1 MRHRK
6 RDEKQKRGEA
16 ICLLKKPELAQTLK
30 KSKGVINTHRHTIYL
45 RDNTLYLNYTKN
57 SKRHR
62 TSLNKLIKRLNLSN
76 NQALEHLGGLGLD
89 QILKMLKRASTPD
102 KKQKK
107 KSLPSPKKTKYTTIE
122 QAKESFLEKKIGLK
136 ETSLSLMRSRFST
149 ISKLLNVKESCRV
162 SKITKKSI
170 VNYHNNAFKK
180 YKKNTLISLNALLKG
195 FLEFCESEQF
205 LEKNPYFAI
214 TLKNAQEGE
223 EIEPF
228 NLEEVKALIENA
240 PNLRLRAFLVVAFFA
255 GLRTG
260 EQLALLWSDI
270 DFENKK
276 ININKSLNLSGVI
289 TTPKNKPSIRQ
300 VDLLEPVEKILK
312 ELKASEPA
320 NKKMI
325 FLSIPKRTQEF
336 QQAFKK
342 LLEALNLKE
351 RKLYTTRHTFASL
364 MLSQGEEPMWV
375 SKTLGHNDLN
385 TTYSA
390 YSHYIPKQDKERAK
404 FIKEI
409 L

>member
-1 MRHRK
+1 MHK
-6 RDEKQKRGEA
+6 F
-16 ICLLKKPELAQTLK
+16 
-30 KSKGVINTHRHTIYL
+30 TIYL
-45 RDNTLYLNYTKN
+45 RGNALYLNYTKN
-57 SKRHR
+57 RGR
-62 TSLNKLIKRLNLSN
+62 YRVSLNRLTKSLNLEN
-76 NQALEHLGGLGLD
+76 DKALEYLEGLSLEK
-89 QILKMLKRASTPD
+89 ILKMLKGALKPNEEP
-102 KKQKK
+102 KQG
-107 KSLPSPKKTKYTTIE
+107 SRRTAKKTKNITIE

-136 ETSLSLMRSRFST
+136 ETNLSFMRSRFST
-149 ISKLLNVKESCRV
+149 ISKLLNVKESYRV

-180 YKKNTLISLNALLKG
+180 YKKNTLTSLNALLKS
-195 FLEFCESEQF
+195 FLEFCEGEQF

-223 EIEPF
+223 KIKPF
-228 NLEEVKALIENA
+228 NLEEVKSLIENA
-240 PNLRLRAFLVVAFFA
+240 PSLRLKAFLVVAFFA

-276 ININKSLNLSGVI
+276 INIDKSLNLSGVI

-336 QQAFKK
+336 QEAFKA
-342 LLEALNLKE
+342 LLKTLNLKE

-375 SKTLGHNDLN
+375 SKTLGHKDLN
-385 TTYSA
+385 ITYSA
-390 YSHYIPKQDKERAK
+390 YSHYIPKQDKKRAK
-404 FIKEI
+404 FIKGM

>member
-1 MRHRK
+1 MHK
-6 RDEKQKRGEA
+6 
-16 ICLLKKPELAQTLK
+16 
-30 KSKGVINTHRHTIYL
+30 HTIYL
-45 RDNTLYLNYTKN
+45 RKNALYLNYTRNRKRQRMSL
-57 SKRHR
+57 SK
-62 TSLNKLIKRLNLSN
+62 LVKRLNLSN
-76 NQALEHLGGLGLD
+76 SQALEYLGELGLD

-107 KSLPSPKKTKYTTIE
+107 KSLPSPKKPKYTTIE

-136 ETSLSLMRSRFST
+136 ETSLSFMRSRFST
-149 ISKLLNVKESCRV
+149 ILKLLNVKESYRV
-162 SKITKKSI
+162 SKITKESI
-170 VNYHNNAFKK
+170 INYHNNAFKK
-180 YKKNTLISLNALLKG
+180 YKKNTLISLNALLKS
-195 FLEFCESEQF
+195 FLEFCEGEQF
-205 LEKNPYFAI
+205 LEKNLYFAI

-223 EIEPF
+223 KIDPF
-228 NLEEVKALIENA
+228 NLEEVKTLIENA
-240 PNLRLRAFLVVAFFA
+240 PSLRLKAFLVVAFFT

-276 ININKSLNLSGVI
+276 INIDKSLNLSGEI
-289 TTPKNKPSIRQ
+289 TSPKNRPSIRQ

-342 LLEALNLKE
+342 LLKALNLKE
-351 RKLYTTRHTFASL
+351 RKLYTTRHTFSSL
-364 MLSQGEEPMWV
+364 MLSQGEEAMWV

-385 TTYSA
+385 TTYRT

-404 FIKEI
+404 FIKEV
-409 L
+409 LYERQQPK